1 MKYMKNR
8 KKVGAEVEIEIPDNA
23 ECITIEGMFINYLVP
38 TTIRTTATKED
49 SSAKKGTTKKTK
61 K

>member
-38 TTIRTTATKED
+38 TTIRTTVTKEK
-49 SSAKKGTTKKTK
+49 SGVTTKKTK
-61 K
+61 NTK